1 MNTILLSAVT
11 PESTAI
17 EQQASGRPAED
28 SLFTRHSGNPILSRK
43 DWPYPVNSVFNAG
56 AVVLD
61 DGDTLLLCRVED
73 RRGLSHLCA
82 ARSANGIDGWR
93 IDAQPT
99 LTANPIEYPEEIWGI
114 EDPRITYVPE
124 LKQYAIAYTSY
135 ARGGPG
141 VSLALTQDF
150 KSFERY
156 GVIMPPEDK
165 DAALLPRRIGGVW
178 AMIHRPVTTLGAH
191 MWISYSPDLR
201 HWGSHRIMLAA
212 RRGGWW
218 DANKIGLCS
227 PPIETAKGWL
237 TIYHG
242 VRQTASGSIYRLG
255 LALFDLD
262 KPDLCLQRGD
272 SWVFGPEAPY
282 ERGGD
287 VNDVVFPCGQ
297 TIGADGDT
305 IHLYYGAGDSCV
317 AMATGSVRRLLSWLD
332 SNSSSGDEN
341 GTQ

>member
-1 MNTILLSAVT
+1 MLSAT
-11 PESTAI
+11 PPESI
-17 EQQASGRPAED
+17 PVEQPDSQIRVDE
-28 SLFTRHSGNPILSRK
+28 SLFTRYPGNPILSRK
-43 DWPYPVNSVFNAG
+43 DWPYPINSVFNAG
-56 AVVLD
+56 ATKLP

-82 ARSANGIDGWR
+82 ARSANGVDGWR
-93 IDAQPT
+93 IDPQPT
-99 LTANPIEYPEEIWGI
+99 LMPNPREHPEEIWGI

-124 LKQYAIAYTSY
+124 LQQYAVAYTSF

-141 VSLALTQDF
+141 VSLALTRDF

-165 DAALLPRRIGGVW
+165 DAALLPRKIGGFW
-178 AMIHRPVTTLGAH
+178 ALIHRPVTTLGAH

-201 HWGSHRIMLAA
+201 HWGSHKVMLEA

-227 PPIETAKGWL
+227 PPIETERGWL
-237 TIYHG
+237 VIYHG

-255 LALFDLD
+255 LALFDLNS
-262 KPDLCLQRGD
+262 PDICLQRGD
-272 SWVFGPEAPY
+272 SWMFGPEAPY

-287 VNDVVFPCGQ
+287 VSDVVFPCGQ

-305 IHLYYGAGDSCV
+305 INLYYGAADSCM
-317 AMATGSVRRLLSWLD
+317 AMATGSIRALLLWLD
-332 SNSSSGDEN
+332 SNSSAEN
-341 GTQ
+341 ANGS